1 MFRFLLLATI
11 LAMAFVCIETTWV
24 PDRQELTLRMRRPD
38 ELSQVASEGARGF
51 GGWLVRWWTDAQEAE
66 DRRPA
71 EELTWK
77 ERQELDQLV
86 KDATRDPENEP
97 KN

>member
-11 LAMAFVCIETTWV
+11 LVMGFVCIETRWE

-51 GGWLVRWWTDAQEAE
+51 GGWLVRWWTNAQEAE
-66 DRRPA
+66 NRAPT

-77 ERQELDQLV
+77 DRQELDKLV
-86 KDATRDPENEP
+86 KDSTRESER
-97 KN
+97 